1 MLAVFNP
8 HLRASDHGLTT
19 ATPLSV
25 GQVRCQNP
33 SKTTISA
40 QQGFYPVDVGE
51 SVSIILGASHMSTSQ
66 LFAAFEV
73 KVDHETPAIPAFFIE
88 STAPNNLDD
97 KDAVPGKTP
106 EYCVKIPTPREA
118 VDRIAEELARQ
129 PEPKLVITVHGF
141 NSPRDAVLETY
152 KKSFLAVNQDTAI
165 HGRGVVCVGYRWP
178 SERMGTPLPS
188 ALSAAPW
195 FLLGTLFVSLGV
207 VYFVNF
213 VLDLCGLGN
222 SVRIPVTA
230 VTAMMAIIPITL
242 FLLRL
247 IVYFRDVY
255 RATTYGVPDLVDIVR
270 LIDTRLDERQKDL
283 GAENGRADLSFIG
296 HSMGGFVVTNAVRI
310 LSDVFSPAAKP
321 KTVASGVGAVNDD
334 VDLEERS
341 HIGKVFRLRRLVLV
355 SPDIPAE
362 VLLSGRANDLRSSL
376 DRFQEAHLFSN
387 EGDEVLRD
395 ISTTANFFTL
405 PTKRREF
412 GYRLGNAG
420 VLTEWGITKGITLDK
435 LRIGA
440 RTLAQLYDAL
450 DSNQF
455 QDSLARRFTYFD
467 CTDSIENGQGVVT
480 VVQPGKPS
488 DLSWIAHL
496 GLLARYVFVG
506 RPDVHSGYF
515 EPGFVGGLIYRF
527 ACIGYG
533 DSEEAFG
540 KFDAFSA
547 ACKEHQVKAMRN

>member
-1 MLAVFNP
+1 
-8 HLRASDHGLTT
+8 
-19 ATPLSV
+19 
-25 GQVRCQNP
+25 
-33 SKTTISA
+33 
-40 QQGFYPVDVGE
+40 
-51 SVSIILGASHMSTSQ
+51 MSTSQ
-66 LFAAFEV
+66 LFAAYEV
-73 KVDHETPAIPAFFIE
+73 NVDHETPAVPAFFIE

-97 KDAVPGKTP
+97 KDGAQVKTP
-106 EYCVKIPTPREA
+106 DYCVEIPTA
-118 VDRIAEELARQ
+118 QAAIDRIAEKLAEQ
-129 PEPKLVITVHGF
+129 AEPKLVITVHGF

-178 SERMGTPLPS
+178 SERVGTPWPS
-188 ALSAAPW
+188 ALWAAPW
-195 FLLGTLFVSLGV
+195 FLLGTLFVALGA

-213 VLDLCGLGN
+213 VLDLCVLGN
-222 SVRIPVTA
+222 SVRIAVTA

-247 IVYFRDVY
+247 IVYFRDGY

-270 LIDTRLDERQKDL
+270 LIDARLDERQKVL
-283 GAENGRADLSFIG
+283 GKNVRADLSFIG

-321 KTVASGVGAVNDD
+321 KTMASGVGAVRDD
-334 VDLEERS
+334 ADLEERS

-355 SPDIPAE
+355 SPDVPAE
-362 VLLSGRANDLRSSL
+362 VLLSGRANALRSSL

-387 EGDEVLRD
+387 EGDEVLRN
-395 ISTTANFFTL
+395 ISTTANFFAL

-420 VLTEWGITKGITLDK
+420 VLTEWGITDGITLDK
-435 LRIGA
+435 LRIGS
-440 RTLAQLYDAL
+440 RTLAQLYDGL

-455 QDSLARRFTYFD
+455 KGSLAQRFTYFD
-467 CTDSIENGQGVVT
+467 CTDSVENGQGVVT
-480 VVQPGKPS
+480 VAQPGKPS

-496 GLLARYVFVG
+496 GLLARYVFSG

-515 EPGFVGGLIYRF
+515 EPGFVGRLIYRF

-533 DSEEAFG
+533 DSEAAYG
-540 KFDAFSA
+540 RFDAFSA
-547 ACKEHQVKAMRN
+547 LCKAHQVKALRS